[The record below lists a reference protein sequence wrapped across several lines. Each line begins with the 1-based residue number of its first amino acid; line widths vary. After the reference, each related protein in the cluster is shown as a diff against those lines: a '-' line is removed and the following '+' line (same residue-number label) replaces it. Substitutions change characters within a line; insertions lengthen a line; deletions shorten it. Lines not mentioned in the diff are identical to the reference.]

1 MDFELDPQVRDAVEH
16 PERTVRGPEELQ
28 LKVRLAGEPARR
40 ALAAHWAEPGPGPAV
55 PEVPPETPGEAP
67 PDAAGQGA
75 PGTAQD
81 PDRLAA
87 AVLLATLFDDTALL
101 ERAARAPGDFPGA
114 PSAPPKALLGF
125 TGVPGARAAL
135 APVLERPLLTGLLE
149 WATHPVPDRPPIAL
163 AEAARDL
170 GIDDDDRVY
179 REVRRRVRRMLAREH
194 DGSEPLERFSAVL
207 EEAERR
213 PREPG
218 PALSGEV
225 LPGTGPA
232 GAPPAAGAGPGAPP
246 QQWGPGPAGPG
257 AAGAPGPAGGPGA
270 PGTPG
275 PSGLPGHP
283 GAPGAAGSPGA
294 PGSPGFPGRPGVPG
308 GPGGPAG
315 AGMPGPGQPPGDPS
329 DRSGPGRAGWPPPH
343 PAWAED
349 DDPAGLKNWG
359 ILGLVIVGIILLLV
373 LLL

>member
-40 ALAAHWAEPGPGPAV
+40 ALAAHWAEAGPGPAAPDV
-55 PEVPPETPGEAP
+55 LPETPGQAP

-75 PGTAQD
+75 PGTAQDPARD

-114 PSAPPKALLGF
+114 PSAPPEALLGF

-218 PALSGEV
+218 PALSGE
-225 LPGTGPA
+225 
-232 GAPPAAGAGPGAPP
+232 
-246 QQWGPGPAGPG
+246 
-257 AAGAPGPAGGPGA
+257 
-270 PGTPG
+270 
-275 PSGLPGHP
+275 
-283 GAPGAAGSPGA
+283 
-294 PGSPGFPGRPGVPG
+294 
-308 GPGGPAG
+308 
-315 AGMPGPGQPPGDPS
+315 
-329 DRSGPGRAGWPPPH
+329 
-343 PAWAED
+343 ED